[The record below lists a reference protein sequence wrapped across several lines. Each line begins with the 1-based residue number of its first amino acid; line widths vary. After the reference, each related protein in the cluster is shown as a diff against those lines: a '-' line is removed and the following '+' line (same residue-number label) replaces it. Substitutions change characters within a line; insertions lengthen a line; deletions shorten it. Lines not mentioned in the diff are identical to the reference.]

1 MSRSFSID
9 CLNEIWKNEI
19 FQTED
24 GLIFIEKIIISNQVN
39 ISKHQ

>member
-19 FQTED
+19 FQTKD
-24 GLIFIEKIIISNQVN
+24 GLKFIKKIILSN
-39 ISKHQ
+39 